1 MFERFAMQCWVLVAL
16 IAMGGAWPVLAEDL
30 SAEDEAAIMAQEEE
44 AEAALPLN
52 KKPSGSLSGR
62 VQLNSEPEE
71 NGVVGFFAAKDRAYQ
86 LLLAQPAL
94 LPQLQRY
101 NGKTVVLQG
110 KIRARG
116 KYFVVEGIQ
125 VSVPGVPRTD
135 REQRSG
141 M

>member
-1 MFERFAMQCWVLVAL
+1 MFRRFAEQCWVLVAL
-16 IAMGGAWPVLAEDL
+16 IAMGGVWPVLAEDL
-30 SAEDEAAIMAQEEE
+30 SAEDEAAFMAQEEE

-52 KKPSGSLSGR
+52 KKPPGSLSGR
-62 VQLNSEPEE
+62 VQLNSEAEE
-71 NGVVGFFAAKDRAYQ
+71 NGVVGSFAAKDRAYQ
-86 LLLAQPAL
+86 LLLAEPAL
-94 LPQLQRY
+94 LSQLQHC

-125 VSVPGVPRTD
+125 LPTPGVPRTD